1 MVTTQGSLELDAPQ
15 RRILTVSQLNRE
27 ARLLI
32 EGGLPLIWVEGE
44 ISNLAR
50 PPSGHVYFSLKDSA
64 AQVRCAMFRA
74 RAGLL
79 RFQAS
84 DGLQVLVRARVSL
97 YEARG
102 DFQLLVEHME
112 EAGHGALQRA
122 FEELKQKLA
131 REGLF
136 DAAHKLP
143 LPAVPRVI
151 GVITSPAGAALR
163 DILSVIRRRYALARV
178 VVYAVPVQGEG
189 AAQKIANMIHTATA
203 RAECDVLIL
212 ARGGGSL
219 EDLWAF
225 NEETVARAIYA
236 CTIPLVSGVGHEID
250 VTIADFVA
258 DLRAPTPSGAAELV
272 TPDSDAWR
280 RMLDDSSRRVARAAH
295 EQLAALRAR
304 VAWCEERLRQ
314 LHPARMLRERAQRLD
329 ELELRLNQSLRSGL
343 QARGALL
350 DTLRARLHR
359 HSPAR
364 ALGVWRSRGDALAQR
379 LHFAALRQLA
389 EVRNRLDIAVRTLN
403 SVSPLATLERGYA
416 IVSAADSGTV
426 IASVRQAHA
435 GQKIHARLAD
445 GQLSANVETVNKED
459 TK

>member
-1 MVTTQGSLELDAPQ
+1 MVTTQGSLELHAPQ

-44 ISNLAR
+44 ISNLSR

-79 RFQAS
+79 RFQVS

-102 DFQLLVEHME
+102 DFQLIVEHME

-131 REGLF
+131 KEGLF

-151 GVITSPAGAALR
+151 GVITSPAGAAVR
-163 DILSVIRRRYALARV
+163 DVLSVIRRRYALARV
-178 VVYAVPVQGEG
+178 VVYPVPVQGEG
-189 AAQKIANMIHTATA
+189 AGQKIANMIRTASA

-225 NEETVARAIYA
+225 NEEIVARAIYA

-250 VTIADFVA
+250 FTTADFVA
-258 DLRAPTPSGAAELV
+258 DLRAPTPTGAAELV

-280 RMLDDSSRRVARAAH
+280 RTLDDSARRLLRAAH
-295 EQLAALRAR
+295 EQLAALRER
-304 VAWCEERLRQ
+304 VAWCEDRLQQ

-329 ELELRLNQSLRSGL
+329 ELELRLNQSLRIRL

-350 DTLRARLHR
+350 HTLRARLHQ
-359 HSPAR
+359 HSPAQ
-364 ALGVWRSRGDALAQR
+364 ALGVLRSRGDALAQR
-379 LHFAALRQLA
+379 LHFAALRHLA
-389 EVRNRLDIAVRTLN
+389 EVRNRLDIAVHTLN

-416 IVSAADSGTV
+416 IVSDAMNGKV
-426 IASVRQAHA
+426 IASVRQTRP
-435 GQKIHARLAD
+435 GQKIQARLVD
-445 GQLSANVETVNKED
+445 GRISAKVNAVNKASS
-459 TK
+459 K

>member
-163 DILSVIRRRYALARV
+163 DI
-178 VVYAVPVQGEG
+178 
-189 AAQKIANMIHTATA
+189 
-203 RAECDVLIL
+203 
-212 ARGGGSL
+212 
-219 EDLWAF
+219 
-225 NEETVARAIYA
+225 
-236 CTIPLVSGVGHEID
+236 
-250 VTIADFVA
+250 
-258 DLRAPTPSGAAELV
+258 
-272 TPDSDAWR
+272 
-280 RMLDDSSRRVARAAH
+280 
-295 EQLAALRAR
+295 
-304 VAWCEERLRQ
+304 
-314 LHPARMLRERAQRLD
+314 
-329 ELELRLNQSLRSGL
+329 
-343 QARGALL
+343 
-350 DTLRARLHR
+350 
-359 HSPAR
+359 
-364 ALGVWRSRGDALAQR
+364 
-379 LHFAALRQLA
+379 
-389 EVRNRLDIAVRTLN
+389 
-403 SVSPLATLERGYA
+403 
-416 IVSAADSGTV
+416 
-426 IASVRQAHA
+426 
-435 GQKIHARLAD
+435 
-445 GQLSANVETVNKED
+445 
-459 TK
+459 